1 MESGENQPLL
11 LSHELMHSRIS
22 DLSSTAIE
30 ELLEQPPPTPALE
43 RLARLLV
50 WELRLILRVSSS
62 SIIAGIFNNLL
73 GFVTLTLCSQLSIVE
88 LAGAS
93 IANLV
98 IQGFAY
104 GIMLCIASA
113 VPTVC
118 AQAYGAKQYAAMG
131 IMCQRAIILHLG
143 AAVMLTFLCWWS
155 SPMLVA
161 MGVSEI
167 IADQGQL
174 FTRGIIPQLYAL
186 AINYPQ
192 QRFLQSQN
200 LVIPL
205 ALIAVV
211 TFAIHLVC
219 TWLVLNV
226 YHYGVMG
233 AALTLS
239 LSWWLLV
246 LFCAIY
252 IGFSS
257 KCKETWTGFSW
268 KAFTGMWP
276 YFKLTVASAFM
287 LCLEIW
293 YFQLVILISWVPW
306 NAVSLESICICMNYW
321 NWILQF
327 LLGLNAAASVRMGNE
342 LGAGHPR
349 VAKFSLFLVNVN
361 SIVISLIFTTMVLI
375 FGVRLSRIFTTEAEA
390 LVAVSDL
397 IPLLAISIF
406 FNGIQPIL
414 SGVAVG
420 TKWRIIVAYVN
431 LLFYYIIGTITGFGW
446 QAGIWWGMVIGFFLE
461 TATVIIL
468 TARTNWNREVE
479 NVADRM
485 KNMCN

>member
-1 MESGENQPLL
+1 MESGENRPLL
-11 LSHELMHSRIS
+11 LGHELESRIS

-30 ELLEQPPPTPALE
+30 ELLEQPPPTPVLY
-43 RLARLLV
+43 RLPRLLV
-50 WELRLILRVSSS
+50 WESRLIFHVSTS
-62 SIIAGIFNNLL
+62 SIIAGVFNNLL
-73 GFVTLTLCSQLSIVE
+73 GFATLTLCSQLSIVE

-98 IQGFAY
+98 ILGLVN
-104 GIMLCIASA
+104 GIMLGIASA

-131 IMCQRAIILHLG
+131 VMCQRAIILHLG
-143 AAVMLTFLCWWS
+143 AAVLLTFLCWWS
-155 SPMLVA
+155 SPILVA
-161 MGVSEI
+161 MGVSDI
-167 IADQGQL
+167 IAGQAQL
-174 FTRGIIPQLYAL
+174 FTRGLIPQLYAL

-192 QRFLQSQN
+192 QRFLQSQS

-211 TFAIHLVC
+211 TFGIHLVC

-239 LSWWLLV
+239 FSWWLVV
-246 LFCAIY
+246 LLCGIY

-268 KAFTGMWP
+268 KALTGMWP
-276 YFKLTVASAFM
+276 YFKLTIASAIM
-287 LCLEIW
+287 LCLEIL
-293 YFQLVILISWVPW
+293 YFQVVLLISWVHW
-306 NAVSLESICICMNYW
+306 NTVSLESICICMNYW

-327 LLGLNAAASVRMGNE
+327 LLGLNAAGSVRMGNE

-361 SIVISLIFTTMVLI
+361 SLVISLIFTVLVLI
-375 FGVRLSRIFTTEAEA
+375 FSVRLSRLFTTEAEA

-397 IPLLAISIF
+397 IPMLAISIF

-420 TKWRIIVAYVN
+420 TEWRIVVAYIN
-431 LLFYYIIGTITGFGW
+431 LLFYYIIGTIIGFGW
-446 QAGIWWGMVIGFFLE
+446 QAGLWWGMVIGFFVE

-468 TARTNWNREVE
+468 TARTNWNVEVV

>member
-11 LSHELMHSRIS
+11 LGHELLHSRIS

-43 RLARLLV
+43 QLARLLA
-50 WELRLILRVSSS
+50 WELRLILHVSSS

-73 GFVTLTLCSQLSIVE
+73 GFVTLLCSQLSIVE

-143 AAVMLTFLCWWS
+143 AAVLLTFLCWWS

-219 TWLVLNV
+219 T
-226 YHYGVMG
+226 
-233 AALTLS
+233 
-239 LSWWLLV
+239 
-246 LFCAIY
+246 C
-252 IGFSS
+252 S

-276 YFKLTVASAFM
+276 YFKLTVASAIM
-287 LCLEIW
+287 LC
-293 YFQLVILISWVPW
+293 
-306 NAVSLESICICMNYW
+306 
-321 NWILQF
+321 
-327 LLGLNAAASVRMGNE
+327 VRMGNE

-361 SIVISLIFTTMVLI
+361 SIVISLIFTKMVLI
-375 FGVRLSRIFTTEAEA
+375 FEVRLSRIFTTKAEA

-420 TKWRIIVAYVN
+420 TK
-431 LLFYYIIGTITGFGW
+431 
-446 QAGIWWGMVIGFFLE
+446 
-461 TATVIIL
+461 
-468 TARTNWNREVE
+468 
-479 NVADRM
+479 
-485 KNMCN
+485 